1 VTRDLL
7 VGETGSDPVDDPA
20 LARGQGIHGPKMRA
34 QPPAGAPSREQPTQQ
49 RGRPV
54 HE

>member
-7 VGETGSDPVDDPA
+7 VREAGRDPGHDLALPHGERVGAPDP
-20 LARGQGIHGPKMRA
+20 RA
-34 QPPAGAPSREQPTQQ
+34 QPPAGAPSGEQPAQQ
-49 RGRPV
+49 RGRPI